1 MSDFVFIES
10 QDSFSGFSEASGNV
24 ELFKEIAKGDKGD
37 PGKDFQIQGKVD
49 AVADLPT
56 AQDIG
61 EAWLVGT
68 EAPYDGYL
76 WDGTAWIN
84 IGPILEGPPGQDGDD
99 YVLTQQD
106 RTDIANIAVQA
117 IEEDIQPQI
126 DDLNSAIS
134 GLSDTI
140 DAKILMP
147 ASAIPIPAAGSS
159 ASYDL
164 TGLSSSHV
172 VVRWGFS
179 TSAENSPPCDLTVT
193 TYEGYF
199 TVSNT
204 GGTTSESFT
213 PVFAVPVMA
222 LVTTHS

>member
-1 MSDFVFIES
+1 MSDFVFREN
-10 QDSFSGFSEASGNV
+10 QASFSGFQDTSAGV
-24 ELFKEIAKGDKGD
+24 DFKEIAKGDKGD
-37 PGKDFQIQGKVD
+37 PGKDFQIHGKVD

-56 AQDIG
+56 AQEVR

-84 IGPILEGPPGQDGDD
+84 IGPILEGPPGRDGDD

-106 RTDIANIAVQA
+106 RTEIANIAVQV
-117 IEEDIQPQI
+117 IEADIQPQI
-126 DDLNSAIS
+126 DNLNTALG
-134 GLSDTI
+134 GLSGTV
-140 DAKILMP
+140 DAKILTP
-147 ASAIPIPAAGSS
+147 ASAIPIPASGAS
-159 ASYDL
+159 ASYNL
-164 TGLSSSHV
+164 TGLTADYV

-179 TSAENSPPCDLTVT
+179 ESAENSPPCDLTVT

-204 GGTTSESFT
+204 NGTTSESFT
-213 PVFAVPVMA
+213 PVFAIPTA
-222 LVTTHS
+222 LAVTTHT